1 MPTLSDFGLKDNAF
15 RSLPEADISHWAGM
29 PETKRLLSDV
39 MSSVHPDDVG
49 ASEFVILHGVYG
61 AGKSHALRYFTHE
74 INDNGNGIAVYL
86 SEIMT
91 SGGLSFSSLC
101 LRIRSI
107 LEESLSAQFLEHIRK
122 SVEDCMTEMTRGT
135 PHSSNEEA
143 AIKSYVSL
151 PEDQQMILSL
161 CKDRQI
167 PKFISNDDYETIS
180 RLASL
185 LRVITLPIGDNPPAY
200 GSVYLFLDE
209 VETAFEEKAT
219 KQIPFFQALRS
230 LINAVPEHFALVL
243 SFSVPTA
250 VLEAAVPEHLQ
261 QRITRPYIQCEQL
274 QMDGAKKFVSE
285 YLSFMREDGFTPS
298 QPFYPFSEGAI
309 NAILDRETILV
320 PRKILGYLRR
330 VFQRS
335 VRSGQLNPQ
344 GEISEEMANEILNDV
359 A

>member
-1 MPTLSDFGLKDNAF
+1 MPILSDFRLKDNSF
-15 RSLPEADISHWAGM
+15 RSLPDADISHWAGM

-39 MSSVHPDDVG
+39 ISSVRPDDVG

-74 INDNGNGIAVYL
+74 INENNDGRAVYL

-101 LRIRSI
+101 PRIRSI
-107 LEESLSAQFLEHIRK
+107 LEESLSARFLEHIRK
-122 SVEDCMTEMTRGT
+122 SVDDCVAEMKNVTKFSIT
-135 PHSSNEEA
+135 PEA
-143 AIKSYVSL
+143 AIKSYVPL
-151 PEDQQMILSL
+151 PEDQQMVQSL
-161 CKDRQI
+161 YDNRQI
-167 PKFISNDDYETIS
+167 PKFESNDDYETIS

-230 LINAVPEHFALVL
+230 LINAIPEHFALVL

-274 QMDGAKKFVSE
+274 QIDGAKKFVSE
-285 YLSFMREDGFTPS
+285 YLGFMREDDFTPP

-335 VRSGQLNPQ
+335 IRSDRLDPQ
-344 GEISEEMANEILNDV
+344 GEISEEIANEILNGI